1 MGLAQNLKKM
11 LKNLGKKILV
21 EPFSHY
27 IRQQEELIS
36 RKRDSSLSMESSQ
49 NRLTQDN
56 QHSIIATSS
65 QGTSEKI
72 IMAKTE
78 DLVDSIVVWA
88 KNRTDEMDC
97 VDQIYDK
104 LSIVDEFDEWLNMD
118 LEGQDIIVVDM
129 ITEEQYND
137 YVDYMNDGI
146 S

>member
-1 MGLAQNLKKM
+1 
-11 LKNLGKKILV
+11 
-21 EPFSHY
+21 
-27 IRQQEELIS
+27 
-36 RKRDSSLSMESSQ
+36 
-49 NRLTQDN
+49 
-56 QHSIIATSS
+56 
-65 QGTSEKI
+65 
-72 IMAKTE
+72 MAKTE

>member
-1 MGLAQNLKKM
+1 MGLAQNLKRM
-11 LKNLGKKILV
+11 LKNLEKKILV

-27 IRQQEELIS
+27 IRRQEELIS
-36 RKRDSSLSMESSQ
+36 RKRDSSSSMEFSQ
-49 NRLTQDN
+49 KHLTQGN
-56 QHSIIATSS
+56 QRSTIATSS

-72 IMAKTE
+72 TMAKTE
-78 DLVDSIVVWA
+78 DLVDSVVVWA
-88 KNRTDEMDC
+88 KTRIDEMDC

-118 LEGQDIIVVDM
+118 LEGQDIIVVDR